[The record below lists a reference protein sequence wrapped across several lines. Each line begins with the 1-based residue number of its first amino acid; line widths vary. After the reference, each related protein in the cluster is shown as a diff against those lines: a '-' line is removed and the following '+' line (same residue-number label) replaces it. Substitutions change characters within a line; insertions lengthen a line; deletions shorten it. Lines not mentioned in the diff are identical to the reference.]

1 MVRIWVNQGWRRR
14 LSKKWRIYV
23 LYDGLDVSAEN
34 TELRP
39 QVCHKQNM
47 KMLEYLLKENFNGIL
62 SRWIG
67 SQVGKKCIRKEKRKK
82 KKKVHL
88 PMIDRK
94 GRTEYVSKGRYK

>member
-1 MVRIWVNQGWRRR
+1 M
-14 LSKKWRIYV
+14 
-23 LYDGLDVSAEN
+23 YDGLDVSAEN

-47 KMLEYLLKENFNGIL
+47 KMLKYLLKENFNGIL

-67 SQVGKKCIRKEKRKK
+67 SQIGKKCIRKRKK
-82 KKKVHL
+82 EIHL
-88 PMIDRK
+88 PMNDRK